1 MEKILKLN
9 LKTFSI
15 MWSFISNIQDWFTDF
30 SERRRLVRNFNLSAR
45 DAFVSS
51 LAPTLLESSISMGES
66 AYRHA
71 FSKFMAGGFRI
82 KALSGRPLNRQEM
95 VSIAQVVLSN
105 QELVRKLISLGWD
118 TLEVH
123 DNAGYNGIKYKLYD
137 HSGISGLIG

>member
-1 MEKILKLN
+1 M
-9 LKTFSI
+9 
-15 MWSFISNIQDWFTDF
+15 
-30 SERRRLVRNFNLSAR
+30 
-45 DAFVSS
+45 
-51 LAPTLLESSISMGES
+51 APTLLECSISVGES

-82 KALSGRPLNRQEM
+82 KALSGRPLSRNEM
-95 VSIAQVVLSN
+95 ISISEVVLSN

-137 HSGISGLIG
+137 FSGIGGMIGTFNT